1 MELSRVN
8 DLIELSKKLQKE
20 GYVILTAIKLA
31 EIELTKEE
39 MGDKTND
46 YRF

>member
-8 DLIELSKKLQKE
+8 NLIELADKLRKE
-20 GYVILTAIKLA
+20 GYDTLTAIKLA

-39 MGDKTND
+39 EDNNRGV
-46 YRF
+46 

>member
-20 GYVILTAIKLA
+20 GYDILTAIKLA

-39 MGDKTND
+39 MGDKTNN

>member
-20 GYVILTAIKLA
+20 GYDTLTAIKLA